1 MNFFPAE
8 FNLNLNI
15 CCCIKENN
23 LEEPQKHRKTFKKFC
38 DFNPFYVDM
47 ILWVARF
54 RNLFKLL
61 NKTAEQ

>member
-1 MNFFPAE
+1 MKFFPAE
-8 FNLNLNI
+8 LNLNLNI
-15 CCCIKENN
+15 SCCIKENN
-23 LEEPQKHRKTFKKFC
+23 REEPQKKRRAFKKNC
-38 DFNPFYVDM
+38 DFNPFYVDI